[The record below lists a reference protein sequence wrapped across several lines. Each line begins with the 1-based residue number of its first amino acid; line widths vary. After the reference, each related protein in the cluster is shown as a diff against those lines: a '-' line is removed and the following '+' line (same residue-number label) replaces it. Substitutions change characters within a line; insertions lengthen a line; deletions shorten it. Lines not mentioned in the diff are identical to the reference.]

1 MKCKT
6 SSTPRQFDHV
16 DESYGEKRR
25 RFSVPIR
32 WAIFCLALLLVMG
45 PIVFMPDD
53 LLRRATTV
61 RIDRNG
67 TACLGG
73 MIPLQNRKLC
83 RVALRVASYLNGGK
97 LAVVA
102 DKSANASSI
111 VTVLDAIRASSTNSG
126 LQQQFNPPARLR

>member
-1 MKCKT
+1 MRCKT
-6 SSTPRQFDHV
+6 SSTLRQFDHV
-16 DESYGEKRR
+16 GESYGGKRR

-32 WAIFCLALLLVMG
+32 WTIFCLALFVIMG
-45 PIVFMPDD
+45 PMVFMPYD

-67 TACLGG
+67 TARLGG
-73 MIPLQNRKLC
+73 VIRLQNRKLS
-83 RVALRVASYLNGGK
+83 RVALRAASYLNGGK

-111 VTVLDAIRASSTNSG
+111 VMVLDAIRASSTNSG
-126 LQQQFNPPARLR
+126 LQQQFSPPARLR

>member
-25 RFSVPIR
+25 
-32 WAIFCLALLLVMG
+32 AIFCLVLLLVMG

-67 TACLGG
+67 TARLGG
-73 MIPLQNRKLC
+73 MIPLQNRKLS
-83 RVALRVASYLNGGK
+83 RLALRVASYLNGGK
-97 LAVVA
+97 LAIVA

-126 LQQQFNPPARLR
+126 L